1 MHETRAEPGEHLPAP
16 VVAALEGPTPGAR
29 IIVNAAG
36 IPFSALTWGD
46 AASRPLVLL
55 HGVLSSAA
63 TWWRVGPAL
72 AATDRRVVAPDM
84 PGHGLTGNWRG
95 HHRFR
100 DNAVDIAS
108 FVIAAGLDRPD
119 LQVVGHSWGAMTAAA
134 LPAAGL
140 APATIILIDPPTIAY
155 EVISLMALDPGERT
169 YTDLGEAIAATRAAN
184 PAWSEGDVAAKAE
197 ALTQLDEA
205 ATRSVLLDNGDWDGG
220 LGDLADPSAAGLDVW
235 LIRGDPAEGGYV
247 PDASVPAFERRLGKD
262 HVISL
267 PGAPHSP
274 HRMQPE
280 ATLAAILRALED
292 QTARRSARSAT
303 ARR

>member
-1 MHETRAEPGEHLPAP
+1 MHDTQAEPGEHLPAP
-16 VVAALEGPTPGAR
+16 VVAALEGATPGAR
-29 IIVNAAG
+29 ITVNAAS

-46 AASRPLVLL
+46 PSTRPLVLL

-63 TWWRVGPAL
+63 TWWRIGPAL
-72 AATDRRVVAPDM
+72 AATDRHVVAPDM

-108 FVIAAGLDRPD
+108 FVSAAGLDRPD

-140 APATIILIDPPTIAY
+140 APATIILIDPPTIGY

-220 LGDLADPSAAGLDVW
+220 LGDLADPPAAGLDVW
-235 LIRGDPAEGGYV
+235 LIRGDPSEGGYV

-280 ATLAAILRALED
+280 ATLAAILRALQD